1 MERFVFVV
9 AIVIAV
15 FFGIKAM
22 VGDHDWGIH
31 IETDGAGTAEIA
43 STTGG
48 SLAPQT
54 FAGSSLRVR
63 HAVAR
68 VVVTPED
75 RTDFQIEITSPGGV
89 PMPTVEV
96 NGDRVTVDGHLRG
109 RISNCREDGTA
120 DLRGYDPITVDNLPT
135 ITIRAPRALV
145 MERGGAG
152 TTEIAAAESVNFD
165 LVGCGAAQVGDVSGA
180 LELDIAG
187 SGTVTAGAART
198 LNVDMAGAGDVTVG
212 AVSEYAQI
220 DIGGAGDV
228 TIASLTGQLNADSA
242 GAGNIAIQ
250 GGAITVAEIDMAG
263 SGDIDIAAPV
273 QTLNVSMV
281 GSGDVDVANAV
292 GDIDADI
299 AGVGVVSARSVTG
312 TITKDV
318 MGPGDVRVGQ

>member
-15 FFGIKAM
+15 FFGIKAL

-31 IETDGAGTAEIA
+31 IEGDGGGTAEIT
-43 STTGG
+43 STEAGR
-48 SLAPQT
+48 LEPEV

-63 HAVAR
+63 HTVAR

-75 RTDFQIEITSPGGV
+75 RADIQIEITSPGGV
-89 PMPTVEV
+89 PMPTVELD
-96 NGDRVTVDGHLRG
+96 GDQVTINGHLRG
-109 RISNCREDGTA
+109 RISNCRQDGTA
-120 DLRGYDPITVDNLPT
+120 DLRGYDAITPDNLP
-135 ITIRAPRALV
+135 IINIRAPRALV

-165 LVGCGAAQVGDVSGA
+165 LMGCGSAIIADVAGE
-180 LELDIAG
+180 LELDMAG
-187 SGTVTAGAART
+187 SGTVTTGAART
-198 LNVDMAGAGDVTVG
+198 LNLDMAGAGDVTIGAIGEYAQIDMAGAGDVTLASLTGSLNADSSGAGNITIQGGAISVAEVDMAGAGDV
-212 AVSEYAQI
+212 
-220 DIGGAGDV
+220 
-228 TIASLTGQLNADSA
+228 N
-242 GAGNIAIQ
+242 
-250 GGAITVAEIDMAG
+250 
-263 SGDIDIAAPV
+263 IAAPV

-281 GSGDVDVANAV
+281 GAGDLDVANTV

-299 AGVGVVSARSVTG
+299 AGVGVVSARAVTG

>member
-1 MERFVFVV
+1 MERFVFVT

-15 FFGIKAM
+15 FFGIKAL
-22 VGDHDWGIH
+22 VGDQDWGIH
-31 IETDGAGTAEIA
+31 IEGDGGGTAEIA
-43 STTGG
+43 STEGA
-48 SLAPQT
+48 SLAPEV
-54 FAGSSLRVR
+54 FAGSALRVR

-75 RTDFQIEITSPGGV
+75 RADFEIEIVSPGGV

-96 NGDRVTVDGHLRG
+96 NGDQVTIDGHLRG
-109 RISNCREDGTA
+109 RISNCRDDGTA
-120 DLRGYDPITVDNLPT
+120 DLRGYEPITPDNLPT

-152 TTEIAAAESVNFD
+152 ITEIATAESVNFD
-165 LVGCGAAQVGDVSGA
+165 LVGCGAANIADVSGA
-180 LELDIAG
+180 LEVDMAG
-187 SGTVTAGAART
+187 SGAIIAGAART
-198 LNVDMAGAGDVTVG
+198 LNLDMAGAGSVTIG
-212 AVSEYAQI
+212 AVGEYAQV

-263 SGDIDIAAPV
+263 AGDINIAAPV

-281 GSGDVDVANAV
+281 GSGDVDIANTV

-299 AGVGVVSARSVTG
+299 AGVGVVSAQAVTG